1 MKLDERA
8 VMIIVNYFILI
19 NLAAFLIYGLDKWKA
34 KKGRWRISEISL
46 ISLALLG
53 GSIGA
58 LLAIKVFKHKTR
70 HKKFT
75 IGIPAICVLQLSL
88 LIWLYYFTDI

>member
-58 LLAIKVFKHKTR
+58 LLAIKVFKHK
-70 HKKFT
+70 
-75 IGIPAICVLQLSL
+75 LSL
-88 LIWLYYFTDI
+88 IHI